1 MRTMTWGVLAA
12 ALLAACA
19 TEKRSE
25 AAGEASRDSAARAP
39 GTAGA
44 AGGDTDITAGGGELP
59 SGFTGRTDKATAKLA
74 DAKYVAAGGA
84 WEITTGPAH
93 ILYSPRDTA
102 SGVYTAAAAIDQLE
116 APRHPEAY
124 GVFIGGRDLEGAGQ
138 QYTYFL
144 VRGGGEYLVKVR
156 QGDGTRTVIDW
167 KKSDAVPT
175 QDASGTASYRLA
187 VRVGGDSVR
196 FLVNDRQV
204 AAVAKGALPTD
215 GVAGLRINHNLHVRV
230 RPVEIKKG

>member
-1 MRTMTWGVLAA
+1 MRIMTWGALAA

-25 AAGEASRDSAARAP
+25 AGGEASRDSAAPAAGAP
-39 GTAGA
+39 SA
-44 AGGDTDITAGGGELP
+44 AGGDADVAAGGRGLP
-59 SGFTGRTDKATAKLA
+59 AGYTGRTDKPAAKLA
-74 DAKYVAAGGA
+74 DAKYAAAGGA

-93 ILYSPRDTA
+93 IIYAPRDTA
-102 SGVYTAAAAIDQLE
+102 SGVYTVTATIDQLE

-124 GVFIGGRDLEGAGQ
+124 GVFVGGRNLEGAGQ

-156 QGDGTRTVIDW
+156 TGDSTRTVIDW
-167 KKSDAVPT
+167 KPSDAVPK
-175 QDASGTASYRLA
+175 QDASGKASYRLA

-204 AAVAKGALPTD
+204 AAAPNAALPTD
-215 GVAGLRINHNLHVRV
+215 GVAGLRINHNLHVRA
-230 RPVEIKKG
+230 RPVEIKRG